1 MSVIASAL
9 KHMLASGM
17 PHDAI
22 IAAVAEME
30 ATMAKDP
37 VAEKRRAYDRE
48 RKRAERD
55 AARADMSTGHPPKSA
70 ESEDYADIADT
81 PPSPA
86 PSPFLPPDPQPTPA
100 PTHTPGCV
108 PARPRKGDPFPMP
121 EGTDPQHWADFLAN
135 RRRKRLPNT
144 ATAHKR
150 LMQDIARLADD
161 DWPPGRL
168 IGHAAARGWAAI
180 YDPRQDAR
188 HDRTD
193 RHNDQDGRPANAMVR
208 AGLAFEAQR
217 AARPAADPS

>member
-1 MSVIASAL
+1 
-9 KHMLASGM
+9 
-17 PHDAI
+17 
-22 IAAVAEME
+22 
-30 ATMAKDP
+30 
-37 VAEKRRAYDRE
+37 
-48 RKRAERD
+48 
-55 AARADMSTGHPPKSA
+55 
-70 ESEDYADIADT
+70 
-81 PPSPA
+81 
-86 PSPFLPPDPQPTPA
+86 
-100 PTHTPGCV
+100 
-108 PARPRKGDPFPMP
+108 MP